1 MRNVDWGK
9 VLTVLTPV
17 AAGLWAV
24 WRWIAERRADRRSER
39 NRLAAQ
45 YVSPFLFACQDLQ
58 SRLYNILCRGGLNL
72 LALRPNAPEELLY
85 LVAQYFAFEPL
96 VLRYTPYGTDPKLL
110 RLIERVRDGFASA
123 KSEHDMDPWC
133 IFRHQQRAL
142 GQFVLVHRHDEPQM
156 ALDVMPLTRFVT
168 EIGNDD
174 QAKAKSLRVEKALS
188 SLKDVDPRL
197 RAPGALPSAVRR
209 GPGPPGGPARLPRGR
224 TARAQKLLAPLS
236 RPEAEADA
244 AWRREVQRARPRPL
258 PEGMARLPENGGWH
272 TRGSAVM
279 ALAVRPMPLPAR
291 SPRSTSSSMVAQPDP
306 DPHGALDLSDGPT
319 AQRSSAAR
327 PAKQRRRGSARP
339 SMTCT
344 HRSRHR
350 LEPVWCAE
358 RGLLKGSE

>member
-1 MRNVDWGK
+1 MKLDVDWGK

-24 WRWIAERRADRRSER
+24 WRWIVERRADRRSER

-85 LVAQYFAFEPL
+85 LVVQYFAFEPL

-133 IFRHQQRAL
+133 IFRHQQRPL

-168 EIGNDD
+168 EIGSDD
-174 QAKAKSLRVEKALS
+174 QAKALQVDRALCSLRGVDHVCKLEPLRSRQRLAEVQDRLVDLLDYLEDALRGRRS
-188 SLKDVDPRL
+188 SWRRSLVRKLRL
-197 RAPGALPSAVRR
+197 TRR
-209 GPGPPGGPARLPRGR
+209 GGGARYSALDLGHCH
-224 TARAQKLLAPLS
+224 
-236 RPEAEADA
+236 
-244 AWRREVQRARPRPL
+244 
-258 PEGMARLPENGGWH
+258 GGWH
-272 TRGSAVM
+272 DCPEKVSGT
-279 ALAVRPMPLPAR
+279 
-291 SPRSTSSSMVAQPDP
+291 
-306 DPHGALDLSDGPT
+306 H
-319 AQRSSAAR
+319 AAR
-327 PAKQRRRGSARP
+327 P
-339 SMTCT
+339 
-344 HRSRHR
+344 
-350 LEPVWCAE
+350 
-358 RGLLKGSE
+358 

>member
-96 VLRYTPYGTDPKLL
+96 VLRYTPYGTDPKLC

-123 KSEHDMDPWC
+123 KSKHDMDPWC

-168 EIGNDD
+168 EIGND
-174 QAKAKSLRVEKALS
+174 AKSLQVDRALC
-188 SLKDVDPRL
+188 SLRDVDHVCKLEPPRSRQRLAEVQDRLVDLLDYLEDAL
-197 RAPGALPSAVRR
+197 RGRRSSWRRSLVRKLRLTRR
-209 GPGPPGGPARLPRGR
+209 GGARYSALDLGHC
-224 TARAQKLLAPLS
+224 Q
-236 RPEAEADA
+236 
-244 AWRREVQRARPRPL
+244 
-258 PEGMARLPENGGWH
+258 GGWH
-272 TRGSAVM
+272 DCPKTVGGTR
-279 ALAVRPMPLPAR
+279 
-291 SPRSTSSSMVAQPDP
+291 
-306 DPHGALDLSDGPT
+306 
-319 AQRSSAAR
+319 AAR
-327 PAKQRRRGSARP
+327 P
-339 SMTCT
+339 
-344 HRSRHR
+344 
-350 LEPVWCAE
+350 
-358 RGLLKGSE
+358 